1 MSRYAAKEDYAT
13 AEGKVVGGTGKLFYP
28 LGNGKHQG
36 VYERIVVKRIGAA
49 S

>member
-13 AEGKVVGGTGKLFYP
+13 AEGKVVGGSGKLFYP
-28 LGNGKHQG
+28 LGNGKHVG
-36 VYERIVVKRIGAA
+36 VYERIIVKRIGAA